1 MSTTMGETRPRAFE
15 PTMAD
20 RLGTSRATPGWD
32 LATER
37 RADDGETLANM
48 LGWFSIG
55 LGIAE
60 VAAAERLC
68 EFLGMEDRTQLV
80 RLYGVREFAKGVG
93 ILTNRKPEKWMWGRI
108 AGDVLDL
115 CTLATRLSP
124 DNPKRRRVIGAMAA
138 VAGVMVLDVI
148 SARQLSQSLHHRGSD
163 A

>member
-1 MSTTMGETRPRAFE
+1 MSTTMEETRARAFE
-15 PTMAD
+15 PAMAD

-37 RADDGETLANM
+37 RIDDGETLANM

-80 RLYGVREFAKGVG
+80 RLYGVREIAKGAG
-93 ILTNRKPEKWMWGRI
+93 ILTNRTPEKWMWGRV

-115 CTLATRLSP
+115 GTLAAQLSP

-138 VAGVMVLDVI
+138 VAG
-148 SARQLSQSLHHRGSD
+148 SWCWT
-163 A
+163 